1 MMHYP
6 TGACGGAAVKNFLVL
21 ATLCFGLAIPAFS
34 QQGSDSPA
42 TKEDVEKYLQAI
54 HSHEMMKQMAEA
66 MSKPMHNMVHE
77 QYLKDKDKL
86 PADFEDRMNKVMD
99 NMMKE
104 MPFDQ
109 MMDAMIPTYQ
119 KHFTTGDMEA
129 LTAFYSAPVGQKVLR
144 ELPSIMSESME
155 NIMPLMRKNIEHM
168 TAQVQEQVAQM
179 MKQPSQ
185 GTSQAT
191 PSTKN

>member
-1 MMHYP
+1 
-6 TGACGGAAVKNFLVL
+6 
-21 ATLCFGLAIPAFS
+21 
-34 QQGSDSPA
+34 
-42 TKEDVEKYLQAI
+42 
-54 HSHEMMKQMAEA
+54 
-66 MSKPMHNMVHE
+66 MSKPMHKMLHE
-77 QYLKDKDKL
+77 QYLKAKDKL

-99 NMMKE
+99 NMMNE

-155 NIMPLMRKNIEHM
+155 SIMPLMRKNIERM
-168 TAQVQEQVAQM
+168 TEQVQDQVAQM
-179 MKQPSQ
+179 MKQPAQ
-185 GTSQAT
+185 GASKSA
-191 PSTKN
+191 PSN